1 MSSSIRLLVS
11 SGNGPAECR
20 IAVRLVLKKMR
31 EEAAHADL
39 TLDITIPDNAADRG
53 DKHGP
58 ASAIVAV
65 RGVGADAFV
74 RRWVGTVQ
82 WIASSPVRPKHRR
95 RNWFIGI
102 FRTEEQSAETIE
114 INRTDVRFEAFRAGG
129 PGGQHQN
136 KTDSAIRATHTPT
149 GLTVVSRNQ
158 RSQHR
163 NRDMALARLADKLQT
178 LNSLERSSGQA
189 SENRM
194 HGQLQRGNPVRCFKG
209 EGFEE
214 L

>member
-1 MSSSIRLLVS
+1 MNPSVRLLVT

-20 IAVRLVLKKMR
+20 IAVRQVLKKMQQ
-31 EEAAHADL
+31 EAGHADL
-39 TLDITIPDNAADRG
+39 SLDVTIPDLAAERG

-58 ASAIVAV
+58 ASAIVAIH
-65 RGVGADAFV
+65 GANADALA
-74 RRWVGTVQ
+74 RRWTGTVQ

-95 RNWFIGI
+95 RNWFVGV
-102 FRTEEQSAETIE
+102 FRIAAQSARTVE

-136 KTDSAIRATHTPT
+136 KTDSAIRATHVPT
-149 GLTVVSRNQ
+149 GLSVVSRSQ

-163 NRDMALARLADKLQT
+163 NKEMALARLADKLGA
-178 LNSLERSSGQA
+178 LKSLEQSSGRA

-194 HGQLQRGNPVRCFKG
+194 HGQLERGSPVRCFKG
-209 EGFEE
+209 DRFEE

>member
-1 MSSSIRLLVS
+1 MSPSIRLLIT

-20 IAVRLVLKKMR
+20 IAVRLVLKKMW
-31 EEAAHADL
+31 EEADHADL
-39 TLDITIPDNAADRG
+39 SLDVTIPDLAGDRG

-58 ASAIVAV
+58 ASAIVAFH
-65 RGVGADAFV
+65 GANADTFA
-74 RRWVGTVQ
+74 RRWAGTVQ
-82 WIASSPVRPKHRR
+82 WIAPSPVRPKHRR
-95 RNWFIGI
+95 RNWFVGI
-102 FRTEEQSAETIE
+102 FRIATQSVRTVE

-136 KTDSAIRATHTPT
+136 KTDSAIRATHVPT
-149 GLTVVSRNQ
+149 GLSVVSRSQ

-163 NRDMALARLADKLQT
+163 NKEMALVRLADKLEA
-178 LNSLERSSGQA
+178 LNRLDQSSGRA

-194 HGQLQRGNPVRCFKG
+194 HGQLERGSPVRCFRG
-209 EGFEE
+209 DGFEE